1 MVLDA
6 TNPYLIVWASLR
18 WYQPKH
24 SEHVEARFA
33 QHGTATLLLLCK
45 TVFRM
50 NEAAMKR
57 RKKNENETRN
67 ENKNEKYKQRKKR
80 RKKSE
85 IQTRPKPKQRGEEA
99 EKKKR
104 NKRGEEEDKVNMHSR
119 NELRRKTQ
127 NTKTQSVT
135 SWLSTLDA
143 VCTKFLYMAIWARK
157 IIQLLPNTLRW
168 RTIMQ

>member
-67 ENKNEKYKQRKKR
+67 ENKNENINRGRREGRNRKYKQDQNQNKGGKKR
-80 RKKSE
+80 RRRRG
-85 IQTRPKPKQRGEEA
+85 TRGVK
-99 EKKKR
+99 
-104 NKRGEEEDKVNMHSR
+104 
-119 NELRRKTQ
+119 
-127 NTKTQSVT
+127 
-135 SWLSTLDA
+135 
-143 VCTKFLYMAIWARK
+143 RK
-157 IIQLLPNTLRW
+157 IK
-168 RTIMQ
+168 